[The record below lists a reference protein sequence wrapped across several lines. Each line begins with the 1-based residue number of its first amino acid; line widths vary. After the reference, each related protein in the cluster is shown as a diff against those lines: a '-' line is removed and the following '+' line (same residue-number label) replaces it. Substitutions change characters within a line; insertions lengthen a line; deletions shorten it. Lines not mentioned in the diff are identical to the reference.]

1 MIKKILK
8 IVRATIFSLIVA
20 LLFVFIITI
29 VVQKI
34 MKEKFE
40 MATYLLNIITIDK
53 ENIQTVTPVLE
64 GETLINYPT
73 YGTNYATLKIESAKI
88 DLPIYYG
95 ADYTILKNGIAHD
108 ENSYFPGEGGS
119 VILAGHN
126 FKKFLGN
133 LPKAERE
140 DIIEI
145 NTTYGNFKYKIY
157 DTKIIGENEVDQVPI
172 QNEKEILMIYTCY
185 PINNIGHATQ
195 RYVVYANKIEE

>member
-1 MIKKILK
+1 MIKKIVK
-8 IVRATIFSLIVA
+8 ILRAAIFSIVVA
-20 LLFVFIITI
+20 LLFVFIITFG
-29 VVQKI
+29 VQKI
-34 MKEKFE
+34 TKEKFE

-53 ENIQTVTPVLE
+53 DNVQTITPVLE
-64 GETLINYPT
+64 GGTLINYPT
-73 YGTNYATLKIESAKI
+73 YGTNYASLKIESAQI

-119 VILAGHN
+119 IILAGHN

-133 LPKAERE
+133 LPKAEKG
-140 DIIEI
+140 DIIEL

-157 DTKIIGENEVDQVPI
+157 DTKIIGENDVDKVPI
-172 QNEKEILMIYTCY
+172 QTEKEILMIYTCY

-195 RYVVYANKIEE
+195 RYVVYADRVEE